1 LELTASSSALFLP
14 SKIEKNVISLSC
26 CKGNTKIVFLR
37 RAAPIIEALLGK
49 EKRTFW
55 EDEKRDDPVY
65 FFVIFFIRQNG
76 RGCKAEG

>member
-55 EDEKRDDPVY
+55 EDEKRDEPVK
-65 FFVIFFIRQNG
+65 IPWALRSHTG
-76 RGCKAEG
+76 TRLDG